1 MSAVDVM
8 DLDYSAIPT
17 NTLVL
22 LIEAIKIGNNY

>member
-1 MSAVDVM
+1 MSAADVM
-8 DLDYSAIPT
+8 DLDFSTRPT

>member
-1 MSAVDVM
+1 MSAADVM
-8 DLDYSAIPT
+8 DMDFSAKPT